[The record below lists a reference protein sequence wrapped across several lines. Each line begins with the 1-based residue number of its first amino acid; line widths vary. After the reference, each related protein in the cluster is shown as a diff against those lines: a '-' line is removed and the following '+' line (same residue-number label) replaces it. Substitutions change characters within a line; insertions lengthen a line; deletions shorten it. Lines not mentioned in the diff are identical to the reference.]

1 MTTISAPMEGQAA
14 RTITAEQVASELPVA
29 LRQGQMHLYYQPV
42 VSLADRS
49 ATVLEALPRWD
60 HPQHGVLGP
69 ASFIEPARAA
79 GLLEDLER
87 WAISDALHQLAYW
100 SSGIPAQL
108 SISVNLSASYALSAR
123 LATTVREITASIQVP
138 ASRFGIELA
147 ASSLAEMGTEE
158 LQAMRELAD
167 VGVHLTVDG
176 FSGGVP
182 VDQLRNLPVSSIKI
196 GRDVIAMIPDSEEH
210 SKIVAD
216 AVAIGREMG
225 VGVIATGIENP
236 GQAAALRQ
244 AGCHYGQGF
253 LFSVPM
259 PAEVLEERVAS
270 R

>member
-1 MTTISAPMEGQAA
+1 MDGQEA
-14 RTITAEQVASELPVA
+14 RTISVEQVASELPVA
-29 LRQGQMHLYYQPV
+29 LSQGQMHLYYQPV

-60 HPQHGVLGP
+60 HPEYGVLGP
-69 ASFIEPARAA
+69 ASFIEATRAA
-79 GLLEDLER
+79 GLLENLER
-87 WAISDALHQLAYW
+87 WAISDAIHQLAYW
-100 SSGIPAQL
+100 SRGIPAQF
-108 SISVNLSASYALSAR
+108 SISVNLSAPHALSPR
-123 LATTVREITASIQVP
+123 LAATVREITTATQVP
-138 ASRFGIELA
+138 ASRIGIELP
-147 ASSLAEMGTEE
+147 ASSLANMGTEE
-158 LQAMRELAD
+158 MQALRDLAD

-176 FSGGVP
+176 FSGEISP
-182 VDQLRNLPVSSIKI
+182 EKLRSLPVSSLKI

-210 SKIVAD
+210 LEIVTSAL
-216 AVAIGREMG
+216 AIGREMG

-236 GQAAALRQ
+236 GQAAALRG